1 VAGDRLFSLEEA
13 QAALDGGLRELAE
26 RMVALR
32 REWKPLQR
40 RWQKIV
46 MAVGSNGGGLNV
58 ADTEALRSRLES
70 LTDDLN
76 ALIRAI
82 TDEGVQVKD
91 VDQGLLDF
99 PAVVEGE
106 EALLC
111 WHVGE
116 ERIGFWHSPED
127 GFAGRRPL

>member
-13 QAALDGGLRELAE
+13 QAALDGGLREMAE

>member
-13 QAALDGGLRELAE
+13 QAALDGGLREMAE

-82 TDEGVQVKD
+82 ADEGVQVKD

>member
-1 VAGDRLFSLEEA
+1 VAPDRLFSLEEA
-13 QAALDGGLRELAE
+13 QALLDGGLREQAE

-40 RWQKIV
+40 RWQGVV
-46 MAVGSNGGGLNV
+46 MAVASNGGGLDM
-58 ADTEALRSRLES
+58 AATEALRRRLES

-76 ALIRAI
+76 EIIRSI
-82 TDEGVQVKD
+82 TEQGVQVKD

-106 EALLC
+106 DALLC

-116 ERIGFWHSPED
+116 EKIAFWHSPED